1 MHSYILFSISLSC
14 LGRDFINSLCAL
26 PVVQQVQEVLVV
38 PPHRIPSP
46 APHPPLLLLSPPHD
60 QARSRQGQLNGGLTD
75 MLSFP
80 AVRIMYTNV
89 MALTGSLFQTP
100 GGGGNKGGG
109 GGVSRQQ
116 GSNLFKISFGSRSK
130 RINHKT
136 NQTRQRDINNN
147 Q

>member
-1 MHSYILFSISLSC
+1 MLTLCVPYLWSNRSRRSWWSHHTEFLHLLPILLSYSC
-14 LGRDFINSLCAL
+14 LL
-26 PVVQQVQEVLVV
+26 
-38 PPHRIPSP
+38 HTT
-46 APHPPLLLLSPPHD
+46 
-60 QARSRQGQLNGGLTD
+60 RQGLEKQLNGGLTD
-75 MLSFP
+75 MLSCT

-130 RINHKT
+130 SINHKT